1 MNFFKA
7 LFGSKPKT
15 PEEDKKETEEHNFD
29 VLKYDGKQA
38 MMQGNTEYA
47 VKCLTH
53 ALKIKD
59 DPETRDYL
67 SQALIRQGDLLMAY
81 EHLQKLAETEPDNVK
96 IYIRMAN
103 VAYMM
108 EDYNAMS
115 NACEKAMLVDKDMP
129 ELMYLY
135 AQACIGLKDSSNA
148 VAMLTKAINL
158 REDYGDAY
166 LLRGETL
173 LADGKLDDAAEDVD
187 AAGILSVAAADG
199 GLASEL
205 IEVRAVVI
213 LNIELAGPRGLAVNG
228 EAASRRDLDAA
239 DEPELFAVL
248 EDQLDVSLDL
258 NPLGDSLAVLIP
270 AAYIQAVLNIPAVR
284 RAFIRPEQGIAA
296 QDLALPVSHAVAVF
310 VDKGI
315 AARLA

>member
-7 LFGSKPKT
+7 LFGNKPKS
-15 PEEDKKETEEHNFD
+15 PEEDKRETEAHDFD
-29 VLKYDGKQA
+29 VLKYDGKEA
-38 MMQGNTEYA
+38 LMQGNADYA

-96 IYIRMAN
+96 IYMRMAH

-115 NACEKAMLVDKDMP
+115 NACEKAMLIDKDMP

-135 AQACIGLKDSSNA
+135 AQACIGLNDSSNA
-148 VAMLTKAINL
+148 VAMLTKAISL

-173 LADGKLDDAAEDVD
+173 LAEGNLEDASEDAAWLTERYADIEEVLMFCGRLEKAKGNAEKAMETFSHVIDVNPFSID
-187 AAGILSVAAADG
+187 AYSERAA
-199 GLASEL
+199 
-205 IEVRAVVI
+205 
-213 LNIELAGPRGLAVNG
+213 
-228 EAASRRDLDAA
+228 
-239 DEPELFAVL
+239 
-248 EDQLDVSLDL
+248 
-258 NPLGDSLAVLIP
+258 
-270 AAYIQAVLNIPAVR
+270 
-284 RAFIRPEQGIAA
+284 IRQEQGDTAGYEE
-296 QDLALPVSHAVAVF
+296 DMKKVAEMTPESDEEDIEEKTRQAYRNNNPF
-310 VDKGI
+310 GI
-315 AARLA
+315 

>member
-173 LADGKLDDAAEDVD
+173 LADGKLDDAAEDVAWLMERYSETEEVLMLNGRLEKEKGD
-187 AAGILSVAAADG
+187 SDRAMATFNSV
-199 GLASEL
+199 
-205 IEVRAVVI
+205 
-213 LNIELAGPRGLAVNG
+213 IELNPFSIDAYR
-228 EAASRRDLDAA
+228 ERAA
-239 DEPELFAVL
+239 
-248 EDQLDVSLDL
+248 
-258 NPLGDSLAVLIP
+258 IKM
-270 AAYIQAVLNIPAVR
+270 
-284 RAFIRPEQGIAA
+284 EQG
-296 QDLALPVSHAVAVF
+296 
-310 VDKGI
+310 DKEGYDEDMKKI
-315 AARLA
+315 QEMTPENDEEDIEEKTRQAYKNSNPFG

>member
-7 LFGSKPKT
+7 LFGSKTKT
-15 PEEDKKETEEHNFD
+15 PEEDKKETEAHDFD
-29 VLKYDGKQA
+29 VLKYDGKEA
-38 MMQGNTEYA
+38 LMRGDADYA

-96 IYIRMAN
+96 IYMQMAH

-135 AQACIGLKDSSNA
+135 AQACIGLNDSSNA
-148 VAMLTKAINL
+148 VAMLTKAISL

-173 LADGKLDDAAEDVD
+173 LADGNLED
-187 AAGILSVAAADG
+187 
-199 GLASEL
+199 ASEDATWL
-205 IEVRAVVI
+205 TERYGNVEEVLMFSGRLERAKGNDEKAMETFSHVIEINPFSIEAYSERAAIKQGRGDIAGYEEDMQKVAEMTPESDEE
-213 LNIELAGPRGLAVNG
+213 NIEEKTKQAYKNN
-228 EAASRRDLDAA
+228 
-239 DEPELFAVL
+239 
-248 EDQLDVSLDL
+248 
-258 NPLGDSLAVLIP
+258 NP
-270 AAYIQAVLNIPAVR
+270 
-284 RAFIRPEQGIAA
+284 FGI
-296 QDLALPVSHAVAVF
+296 
-310 VDKGI
+310 
-315 AARLA
+315 

>member
-1 MNFFKA
+1 MNFFKT
-7 LFGSKPKT
+7 LFGGKPKT
-15 PEEDKKETEEHNFD
+15 PEEDKKETEAHNFD

-38 MMQGNTEYA
+38 MMQGNADYA

-108 EDYNAMS
+108 ENYNAMS
-115 NACEKAMLVDKDMP
+115 NACEKAMLIDKDMP

-135 AQACIGLKDSSNA
+135 AQACIGLNDSSNA

-158 REDYGDAY
+158 REDYGDAR

-173 LADGKLDDAAEDVD
+173 LDEGNIAD
-187 AAGILSVAAADG
+187 
-199 GLASEL
+199 ASEDAL
-205 IEVRAVVI
+205 WLKEHFSDVEEVLMLNGKIEKAK
-213 LNIELAGPRGLAVNG
+213 G
-228 EAASRRDLDAA
+228 ETEKAMQTFNDII
-239 DEPELFAVL
+239 
-248 EDQLDVSLDL
+248 DL
-258 NPLGDSLAVLIP
+258 NPFSIDAYRER
-270 AAYIQAVLNIPAVR
+270 AAIKL
-284 RAFIRPEQGIAA
+284 EQGDKAGHDEDMEKIAEMTPENNEEDIEEKTRQA
-296 QDLALPVSHAVAVF
+296 YKNSNPF
-310 VDKGI
+310 G
-315 AARLA
+315 

>member
-38 MMQGNTEYA
+38 MMQGNAEYA

-173 LADGKLDDAAEDVD
+173 LADGKLDDAAEDVAWLMERYSETEEVLMLNGRLEKAKGD
-187 AAGILSVAAADG
+187 NDRAMATFNSV
-199 GLASEL
+199 
-205 IEVRAVVI
+205 I
-213 LNIELAGPRGLAVNG
+213 
-228 EAASRRDLDAA
+228 
-239 DEPELFAVL
+239 
-248 EDQLDVSLDL
+248 DL
-258 NPLGDSLAVLIP
+258 NPFSIDAYRER
-270 AAYIQAVLNIPAVR
+270 AAIKM
-284 RAFIRPEQGIAA
+284 EQGDKEGYDEDMKKIAEMTPENDEEDIEEKTRQA
-296 QDLALPVSHAVAVF
+296 YKNSNPF
-310 VDKGI
+310 G
-315 AARLA
+315 

>member
-38 MMQGNTEYA
+38 MMQGNAEYA

-115 NACEKAMLVDKDMP
+115 NACEKAMLIDKDMP

-135 AQACIGLKDSSNA
+135 AQACIGLNDSSNA
-148 VAMLTKAINL
+148 VAMLTKAVNL

-173 LADGKLDDAAEDVD
+173 LADGKLDDAAEDVAWLMERYSETEEVLMLNGRLEKAKGD
-187 AAGILSVAAADG
+187 SNKAMATFNSV
-199 GLASEL
+199 
-205 IEVRAVVI
+205 
-213 LNIELAGPRGLAVNG
+213 IELNPFSIDAYR
-228 EAASRRDLDAA
+228 ERAA
-239 DEPELFAVL
+239 
-248 EDQLDVSLDL
+248 
-258 NPLGDSLAVLIP
+258 IKM
-270 AAYIQAVLNIPAVR
+270 
-284 RAFIRPEQGIAA
+284 EQG
-296 QDLALPVSHAVAVF
+296 
-310 VDKGI
+310 DKEGYDEDMKKI
-315 AARLA
+315 QEMTPENDEEDIEEKTRQAYKNSNPFG

>member
-38 MMQGNTEYA
+38 MMQGNAEYA

-135 AQACIGLKDSSNA
+135 AQACIGLNDSSNA

-173 LADGKLDDAAEDVD
+173 LADGKLDDAAEDVAWLMERYSETEEVLMLNGRLEKAKGD
-187 AAGILSVAAADG
+187 SDKAMATFNSV
-199 GLASEL
+199 
-205 IEVRAVVI
+205 I
-213 LNIELAGPRGLAVNG
+213 
-228 EAASRRDLDAA
+228 
-239 DEPELFAVL
+239 
-248 EDQLDVSLDL
+248 DL
-258 NPLGDSLAVLIP
+258 NPFSIDAYRER
-270 AAYIQAVLNIPAVR
+270 AAIKL
-284 RAFIRPEQGIAA
+284 EQGDKEGYDEDMQKIAEMTPENDEEDIEEKTRQA
-296 QDLALPVSHAVAVF
+296 YKNSNPF
-310 VDKGI
+310 G
-315 AARLA
+315 

>member
-135 AQACIGLKDSSNA
+135 AQACIGLNDTSNA

-173 LADGKLDDAAEDVD
+173 LADGKLDDAAEDVAWLMERYSETEEVLMLNGRLEKAKGD
-187 AAGILSVAAADG
+187 SDKAMATFNSV
-199 GLASEL
+199 
-205 IEVRAVVI
+205 
-213 LNIELAGPRGLAVNG
+213 IELNPFSIDAYR
-228 EAASRRDLDAA
+228 ERAAIKL
-239 DEPELFAVL
+239 
-248 EDQLDVSLDL
+248 
-258 NPLGDSLAVLIP
+258 
-270 AAYIQAVLNIPAVR
+270 
-284 RAFIRPEQGIAA
+284 EQG
-296 QDLALPVSHAVAVF
+296 
-310 VDKGI
+310 DKEGHDEDMKKI
-315 AARLA
+315 QEMTPENDEEDIEEKTRQAYKNSNPFG